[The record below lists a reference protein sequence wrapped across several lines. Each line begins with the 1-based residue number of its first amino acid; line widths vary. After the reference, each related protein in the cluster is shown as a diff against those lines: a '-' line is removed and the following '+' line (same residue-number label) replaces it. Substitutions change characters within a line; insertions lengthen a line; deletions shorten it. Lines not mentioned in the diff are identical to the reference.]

1 MAPAAR
7 ALEIMRIVSFIVLS
21 ALVPPGWGRVT
32 WLAGPA
38 TRFRAGFVVRHALLA
53 LAAALFSTAAPAQQ
67 QLSPAPFVMATHQA
81 DTNFQ
86 GQWVRRIYTEA
97 FRRLGVPVAIPTI
110 PLQRMTE
117 MLDRGEIDGDVGR
130 VHAHGLAHPE
140 IVRVEESMYDVV
152 FGLFTLDPAI
162 ELKQVNDLAGKPWS
176 ATYVRGA
183 AICERLL
190 RPQLPPESITTIVT
204 DEQGMEM
211 LALKRADF
219 FCSANH
225 TVADVASRERFR
237 KLPAPRLVLSM
248 GTVPLYPYLHRRHAA
263 LALRLA
269 TVLREMRAEGLIERF
284 RLESLSAVRE

>member
-1 MAPAAR
+1 
-7 ALEIMRIVSFIVLS
+7 MRIVLFIVLS
-21 ALVPPGWGRVT
+21 ALATLGWGRPT
-32 WLAGPA
+32 LLAG
-38 TRFRAGFVVRHALLA
+38 RGLQGQAGWMLSKTMLA
-53 LAAALFSTAAPAQQ
+53 LAALLCSPAATAQQ
-67 QLSPAPFVMATHQA
+67 QIASAPFVMATHQA

-97 FRRLGVPVAIPTI
+97 FRRLGVPMEVQAI

-130 VHAHGLAHPE
+130 VHAHGAAHPE
-140 IVRVEESMYDVV
+140 LVRVEESMYDVV
-152 FGLFTLDPAI
+152 FGLYTLDPTI
-162 ELKQVNDLAGKPWS
+162 ELNHVNDLAGKPWS

-211 LALKRADF
+211 LALKRANF

-225 TVADVASRERFR
+225 TIADVASRERYR
-237 KLPAPRLVLSM
+237 KLPPPRLALSM
-248 GTVPLYPYLHRRHAA
+248 GTIPLYPYLHRRHAA
-263 LALRLA
+263 LAPRLA
-269 TVLREMRAEGLIERF
+269 AVLREMRAEGLIERL
-284 RLESLSAVRE
+284 RLESLAAVRQ